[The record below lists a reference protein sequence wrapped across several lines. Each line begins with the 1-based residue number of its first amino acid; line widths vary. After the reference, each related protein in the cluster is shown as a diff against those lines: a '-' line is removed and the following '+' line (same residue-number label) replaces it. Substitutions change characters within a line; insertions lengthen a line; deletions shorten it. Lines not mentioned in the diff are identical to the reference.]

1 MIRRSTRAP
10 SVGIWLVLLY
20 QPMPLSRVRLS
31 VFGARLKGAIHRR
44 NFDAAG
50 PFA

>member
-10 SVGIWLVLLY
+10 SVGIWLVLLD

-31 VFGARLKGAIHRR
+31 VHRRPIKGALHER